1 MDTEVILNNN
11 SITLSFKKQLNNS
24 QIYQLNYFGFNQSNL
39 DKNDIFYGRINE
51 SKLVERNFIPKTA
64 EDRLLISPPQKNL
77 EIEDWSKNNDPLD
90 IESIK
95 QNLEKL
101 L

>member
-51 SKLVERNFIPKTA
+51 SKLVETINYLKKKKFEVELCSNTK
-64 EDRLLISPPQKNL
+64 LY
-77 EIEDWSKNNDPLD
+77 LD
-90 IESIK
+90 DLK
-95 QNLEKL
+95 KMN
-101 L
+101 